1 MDILT
6 KDKLIPSNIGKLFV
20 TSASL
25 RSYMLSLDYL
35 QAELCELVSL
45 GKPETSKLITL
56 PKGKALGTSPET
68 FLAEDTEV
76 IALVPESPT
85 ILSFYQGRNKSRVR
99 VKLFAHLSAK
109 EVESLIPSEA
119 FKLAHPTSKKEQEE
133 LDLFRTLDSMGLF

>member
-25 RSYMLSLDYL
+25 RSHMFSLDYL
-35 QAELCELVSL
+35 QAELCELVNL
-45 GKPETSKLITL
+45 GQPETSRTITL

-85 ILSFYQGRNKSRVR
+85 ILSFYQGKNKAKIR
-99 VKLFAHLSAK
+99 VKLFAHLSSEEINK
-109 EVESLIPSEA
+109 LVPSEA
-119 FKLAHPTSKKEQEE
+119 FKLENPISKAEQNEI
-133 LDLFRTLDSMGLF
+133 DLYRALDSLGLF